1 MIMILVR
8 NLLLKIL
15 TQIITASESN
25 ENLATNK
32 KSFFQDDSLFL
43 YGITIQGF
51 AEARRGAMKKW
62 IGRLL
67 GGTEKEIETG
77 AASAL
82 ALSNGAQEQLGAD
95 LDAAFYRWL
104 TASAGYNARR
114 ETEEAVLAEVQA
126 LALDPGAASE
136 LVPRIPELVSQLL
149 TALSDENISTGA
161 LSAQVGQDLVLVAE
175 VIREANSAY
184 YRPLTPI
191 ETLEGA
197 VTMLGLNGLR
207 MLLAR
212 IAFRPLVR
220 AQGQGVARQLAPVI
234 WGHSERCAFAAS
246 VMAPGLAAGVFEAFL
261 AGLMQNLGLQV
272 ALRIAERHGD
282 GGKVPG
288 SGAFGVELFAA
299 SRQLSS
305 VIARH
310 WDFPAEVVDA
320 IAHVGEPDASHLAQA
335 LGQGDRIAKLRLLL
349 DAEIIEDDDALVT
362 DGLNGFQRRCLGKLA
377 DLAK

>member
-1 MIMILVR
+1 
-8 NLLLKIL
+8 
-15 TQIITASESN
+15 
-25 ENLATNK
+25 
-32 KSFFQDDSLFL
+32 
-43 YGITIQGF
+43 
-51 AEARRGAMKKW
+51 MKNW

-67 GGTEKEIETG
+67 GGTEKETGSATVVG
-77 AASAL
+77 AALSKHDQEEL
-82 ALSNGAQEQLGAD
+82 AAD
-95 LDAAFYRWL
+95 LDGAFYRWL

-114 ETEEAVLAEVQA
+114 ETEEQIIAEVQS
-126 LALDPGAASE
+126 LALDPGSASE

-149 TALSDENISTGA
+149 TALSDDNISTGA
-161 LSAQVGQDLVLVAE
+161 LSRQVGQDLVLVAE

-184 YRPLTPI
+184 YRPVTPI

-220 AQGQGVARQLAPVI
+220 SQGQGVARQLAPVI

-246 VMAPGLAAGVFEAFL
+246 VMAPGLSAGVFESFL

-299 SRQLSS
+299 SRQISA

-310 WDFPAEVVDA
+310 WDFPLDVADA
-320 IAHVGEPDASHLAQA
+320 IAHVGDPRASHLAQA
-335 LGQGDRIAKLRLLL
+335 LAQGDRIAKLRLLL
-349 DAEIIEDDDALVT
+349 DAEIIDEDDSLVV

>member
-1 MIMILVR
+1 
-8 NLLLKIL
+8 
-15 TQIITASESN
+15 
-25 ENLATNK
+25 
-32 KSFFQDDSLFL
+32 
-43 YGITIQGF
+43 
-51 AEARRGAMKKW
+51 MKKW

-67 GGTEKEIETG
+67 SGTDKENETV
-77 AASAL
+77 AIASVT
-82 ALSNGAQEQLGAD
+82 LSRDDQAQLSAD
-95 LDAAFYRWL
+95 LDGAFYRWL
-104 TASAGYNARR
+104 TASAGYHAPR
-114 ETEEAVLAEVQA
+114 ETEEQVIAELKA

-136 LVPRIPELVSQLL
+136 LVPRIPELVAQLL

-161 LSAQVGQDLVLVAE
+161 LSRQVGQDLVLVAE

-184 YRPLTPI
+184 YRPVTPI
-191 ETLEGA
+191 ETLDGA

-220 AQGQGVARQLAPVI
+220 TQSQGVARQLAPVI
-234 WGHSERCAFAAS
+234 WGHAERCAFAAS
-246 VMAPGLAAGVFEAFL
+246 VMAPGLAAGVFESFL

-288 SGAFGVELFAA
+288 SGAFGIALFATG
-299 SRQLSS
+299 RQLSS
-305 VIARH
+305 VIASH
-310 WDFPAEVVDA
+310 WDFPPDVVDA
-320 IAHVGEPDASHLAQA
+320 IARVGDPDASHLAQA
-335 LGQGDRIAKLRLLL
+335 LAQGDRIAKLRLLL
-349 DAEIIEDDDALVT
+349 DAEIIDEDDSLVV